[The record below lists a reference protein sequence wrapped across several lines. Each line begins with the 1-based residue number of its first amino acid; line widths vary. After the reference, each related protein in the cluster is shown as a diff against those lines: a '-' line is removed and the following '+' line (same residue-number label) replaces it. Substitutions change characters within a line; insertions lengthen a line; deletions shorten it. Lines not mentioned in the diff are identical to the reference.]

1 MPFISYAQNFEDIIL
16 WRALGHIQNGF
27 YVDVGANDPE
37 VDSVTKA
44 FYDRG
49 WCGINVEPVPKW
61 FDKLKANR
69 NRDINLNVAAG
80 NVDGSLALFEI
91 PNTGLSTLSRE
102 IAQRHKHES
111 GYEFIERLVPVTR
124 LTDIIA
130 AHHSGPI
137 HFLKIDVEGAEREVL
152 QGLDLN
158 KLRPWIILVEA
169 TLPNLPTGN
178 HDAWEP
184 ILLGGRYE
192 FAYFDGLNR
201 FYLAKEHEELADHF
215 KVPPNFFDD
224 FALSST
230 CFLAR
235 NVVQEAESRERQAIC
250 TAQQS
255 EKRAREFEVQ
265 SKEAGDRAKEIEAR
279 LREVYL
285 SRSWRVTAPLRRL
298 MSRIRAIKRRVPR
311 SKQRAAQMLL
321 VPIARRLVMFAAGKP
336 SVWRYGV
343 LSCKSLGIYHRA
355 RSIYSQISKTQSGIA
370 IRVASPTS
378 QNPSADGQTQVLLSP
393 AERRVYDELRSA
405 IKNMG
410 RGAR

>member
-152 QGLDLN
+152 QGLDLD

-184 ILLGGRYE
+184 ILLAGRYE
-192 FAYFDGLNR
+192 FAYFDGMNR
-201 FYLAKEHEELADHF
+201 FYVASERSELKKAFDR
-215 KVPPNFFDD
+215 PPNVFDD
-224 FALSST
+224 FVCDSEVNALRQ
-230 CFLAR
+230 LELL
-235 NVVQEAESRERQAIC
+235 QEGRRSLEREMLEAKDRVRQLDIELRQAETRVNQASTELQRI
-250 TAQQS
+250 
-255 EKRAREFEVQ
+255 
-265 SKEAGDRAKEIEAR
+265 
-279 LREVYL
+279 YL
-285 SRSWRVTAPLRRL
+285 SRSWRLTRPLRWLAARYRHARRL
-298 MSRIRAIKRRVPR
+298 PALLLHSKYGMRFAKAGLRLGLAIVAGRPTIHRFSVSIARKLGFYSTLRRMRSSLSEQPRSAGTNAALNDLAPTARRIFLCLRTEIKRR
-311 SKQRAAQMLL
+311 
-321 VPIARRLVMFAAGKP
+321 
-336 SVWRYGV
+336 
-343 LSCKSLGIYHRA
+343 
-355 RSIYSQISKTQSGIA
+355 QSE
-370 IRVASPTS
+370 IR
-378 QNPSADGQTQVLLSP
+378 
-393 AERRVYDELRSA
+393 
-405 IKNMG
+405 
-410 RGAR
+410 